1 MKISK
6 YIHSCL
12 LFEDDNYQLLVDP
25 GKFSFI
31 EGLVKPED
39 FAKVNT
45 VIITHIHPDHFDP
58 ENLKKIIELSKASV
72 YTTEEVA
79 KELDKRG
86 ITSILLAE
94 MEFQLGPF
102 HLAVFPVKHQPL
114 LDSPIPQMF
123 GFVLNGKILHPVDSF
138 ADDLLKYQGME
149 LLILPVTAPFAKEL
163 EIAAFA
169 DQLRPKQ
176 ILPVHDGYVK
186 EFFLK
191 QRYKVYE
198 EHFKQSG
205 IKFHLLD
212 KPGDSKEI

>member
-6 YIHSCL
+6 HIHSCL
-12 LFEDDNYQLLVDP
+12 LFEQDNYQLLVDP
-25 GKFSFI
+25 GKFSFA

-45 VIITHIHPDHFDP
+45 VIITHIHPDHFDQV
-58 ENLKKIIELSKASV
+58 NLAKIIELSKATI

-79 KELDKRG
+79 KELEKQG
-86 ITSILLAE
+86 IPSILLTE
-94 MEFQLGPF
+94 TEYQMGPF

-114 LDSPIPQMF
+114 LDNPIPQMF
-123 GFVLNGKILHPVDSF
+123 GFILNGKILHPVDSF
-138 ADDLLKYQGME
+138 ADDLLKYQGIE

-169 DQLRPKQ
+169 DQLKPKQ

-186 EFFLK
+186 EFFIK
-191 QRYKVYE
+191 QRYKVFE
-198 EHFKQSG
+198 EHFKKSG
-205 IKFHLLD
+205 IKFHMVSQ
-212 KPGDSKEI
+212 PGDNIEI